1 MTVRPDPSF
10 HASPKLAMEAP
21 PENFAYTLLLSP
33 DFSKP
38 DALAVIDVKPG
49 SPTFSQIVHTVTM
62 PYKGDEF
69 HHFGWNACS
78 SALSPL
84 TGHAFLERRY
94 LIIPGL
100 RSSRIYIVDTK
111 PDPANAKIHKII
123 EPEEVFKKTGYSRP
137 HTVHCGPEGIYVSTL
152 GGAGKDGTEGPPG
165 VFIMDCETFDILG
178 RWEIDRG
185 SQNLHYDFWWNLP
198 RDYMVTSEWGLPPQF
213 ENGIVPDDLL
223 SNKYGHRIH
232 FWDLRARRNV
242 QTIDLG
248 ANHQMA
254 LEVRP
259 AHDPVRE
266 YGFLG
271 VVVDTTNL
279 EGSIWTWWRE
289 GGKFH
294 IEKTATIP
302 PEPASKD
309 QLPPL
314 LQGFGAVPP
323 LVTDIDLSMDD
334 RFLYVACWGTGEMR
348 QYDVTDPRK
357 PKLAGSVHIGGIA
370 RRTPHPSGNVY
381 AGGPQMVE
389 ISRDGKRVYWTNSL
403 YSTWDNQ
410 FYPNG
415 VPGAEVMA
423 NANANG
429 GLELA
434 KDYWVSFP
442 DGYRAHQ
449 NPARGWRLLDQFVL
463 LSVGL
468 DLIASDWTSA
478 GLWLAIIASGLYHG
492 LNPGMGWPLAV
503 SAGLM
508 EKSSRALVA
517 ALWPL
522 TLGHLLA
529 MLVVILPF
537 ALLVS
542 VVEWQQQIQIG
553 ASLLVI
559 GFGVF
564 LLVNRRHPRALAR
577 IRPTQLALWSFAV
590 AIAHGAGLMLV
601 PIYLGLCRAADL
613 GNGHEAA
620 GALINSNLGMAVVAS
635 AVHSLAMIAAGG
647 FLAWL
652 VYRHLGLKF
661 VSQSWFNLNATWAF
675 SLILVGALSLAVNF
689 PSRH

>member
-1 MTVRPDPSF
+1 MTMRPDPTF
-10 HASPKLAMEAP
+10 HASPKLAMEAA

-33 DFSKP
+33 DFSQP

-49 SPTFSQIVHTVTM
+49 SPTFSQVVHTVTM
-62 PYKGDEF
+62 PHKGDEF

-84 TGHAFLERRY
+84 TGHAFVERRY
-94 LIIPGL
+94 LIIPGI
-100 RSSRIYIVDTK
+100 RSSRIYVVDTK
-111 PDPANAKIHKII
+111 PDPTKAKIHKII
-123 EPEEVFKKTGYSRP
+123 EPEEVMKKTGYSRP

-152 GGAGKDGTEGPPG
+152 GGGGKDGIDGPPG
-165 VFIMDCETFDILG
+165 IFIMDCETFDILG

-185 SQNLHYDFWWNLP
+185 PQNLHYDFWWNLP

-213 ENGIVPDDLL
+213 ENGVVPEDLL
-223 SNKYGHRIH
+223 SNKYGHQIH

-248 ANHQMA
+248 ANHQMV

-271 VVVDTTNL
+271 VVVDSTNL

-302 PEPASKD
+302 PEAAPKD

-334 RFLYVACWGTGEMR
+334 RFLYVSCWGTGEMR

-357 PKLAGSVHIGGIA
+357 PKLAGSVRVGGIT
-370 RRTPHPSGNVY
+370 RRTPHPSGKAY

-410 FYPNG
+410 FYPDG
-415 VPGAEVMA
+415 VPGAQVMA
-423 NANANG
+423 NASPSG
-429 GLELA
+429 GLALA

-449 NPARGWRLLDQFVL
+449 IRLEGGDCSTDSFCYP
-463 LSVGL
+463 SV
-468 DLIASDWTSA
+468 
-478 GLWLAIIASGLYHG
+478 
-492 LNPGMGWPLAV
+492 
-503 SAGLM
+503 
-508 EKSSRALVA
+508 
-517 ALWPL
+517 
-522 TLGHLLA
+522 
-529 MLVVILPF
+529 
-537 ALLVS
+537 
-542 VVEWQQQIQIG
+542 
-553 ASLLVI
+553 
-559 GFGVF
+559 
-564 LLVNRRHPRALAR
+564 
-577 IRPTQLALWSFAV
+577 
-590 AIAHGAGLMLV
+590 
-601 PIYLGLCRAADL
+601 
-613 GNGHEAA
+613 
-620 GALINSNLGMAVVAS
+620 
-635 AVHSLAMIAAGG
+635 
-647 FLAWL
+647 
-652 VYRHLGLKF
+652 
-661 VSQSWFNLNATWAF
+661 
-675 SLILVGALSLAVNF
+675 
-689 PSRH
+689 